1 MPAPSIVRAFRLGVP
16 ALLLAVICR
25 PLAAQEATLPVDLQ
39 MVVFSQVMQ
48 FDRNFVDREG
58 EVVLAVLY
66 QSRSRESLEV
76 RNQVFEAFSGEDA
89 FGGRPL
95 RVIGIDV
102 GDGDTKREVQRIL
115 PAGVDLLYLAPV
127 RSFDVSS
134 IVEAASEL
142 GIPTLTGTPDYVDQG
157 LAIGVRREQGR
168 ARILINLESAVAMG
182 SDLSSELLKLARII
196 RS

>member
-1 MPAPSIVRAFRLGVP
+1 MSPRSIVRALRLGVP
-16 ALLLAVICR
+16 ALLLAVVAQ

-48 FDRNFVDREG
+48 FDRNFADRED
-58 EVVLAVLY
+58 EVVFAVLY

-76 RNQVFEAFSGEDA
+76 RNRVFEAFRGKDSFA
-89 FGGRPL
+89 GRPL

-102 GDGDTKREVQRIL
+102 GDGDTKSRIQRIL
-115 PAGVDLLYLAPV
+115 PAGVDVLYMAPV
-127 RSFDVSS
+127 RSFDVGSV
-134 IVEAASEL
+134 VEAASEL

-168 ARILINLESAVAMG
+168 ARILVNLESAVAMG
-182 SDLSSELLKLARII
+182 SDLSSELLKLARIV